1 MLRAIAIAF
10 VVISALA
17 AQASFEIDPPAPTD
31 VSYVVLQVRDL
42 WRDGC
47 VPLDPKITRADNRI
61 EVLWRLP
68 DGGCPLMVSPWTE
81 DVPLG
86 LLPAGEYEVVLNV
99 DEVIAAVRFVDPA
112 AAPDRSLYERVL
124 VPVLFD
130 GPGAYGSRWA
140 TEAEMIN
147 ASPSSLTFVPDVA
160 RPLTSIAPGASASLD
175 GFGNRSGDDPL
186 EQDVG
191 VRVGDE
197 QRHAARHADHAAIAG
212 RRLRRRHGRDRTP
225 RHRPERSARAEL
237 ARRHPVAEPE
247 LLAEIV
253 FRVEPASARDLGDA
267 DVAGLEEAG
276 GFLQAL
282 FLQELAEQTSR
293 QAVEAAGD
301 VLPRISQLFG
311 HGLDRDF
318 LVGAKSASHRLD
330 QRSQQAVHKLLLDPL
345 NGRHF
350 PRYPS

>member
-1 MLRAIAIAF
+1 M
-10 VVISALA
+10 
-17 AQASFEIDPPAPTD
+17 
-31 VSYVVLQVRDL
+31 SYVVLQVRDL

-68 DGGCPLMVSPWTE
+68 GGGCPLVVSPWTE

-175 GFGNRSGDDPL
+175 GFGNRSSGLVLFVPRGF
-186 EQDVG
+186 DVRFGG
-191 VRVGDE
+191 V
-197 QRHAARHADHAAIAG
+197 I
-212 RRLRRRHGRDRTP
+212 
-225 RHRPERSARAEL
+225 
-237 ARRHPVAEPE
+237 
-247 LLAEIV
+247 
-253 FRVEPASARDLGDA
+253 RDLSR
-267 DVAGLEEAG
+267 EE
-276 GFLQAL
+276 
-282 FLQELAEQTSR
+282 SR
-293 QAVEAAGD
+293 QAPCNSNRPAYKSLDLGRE
-301 VLPRISQLFG
+301 LP
-311 HGLDRDF
+311 
-318 LVGAKSASHRLD
+318 
-330 QRSQQAVHKLLLDPL
+330 LLPGKGVYGIEVDSEDTTHSNRMWAFVSVTNNDTQHVTLITPQ
-345 NGRHF
+345 
-350 PRYPS
+350 